1 MDLNKLYNEIMT
13 TFNVVV
19 ALGLAGQDHDYNDQ
33 TKSIL
38 QNIIL
43 LYILGYTNISI
54 INRNSSLNKTEDV
67 SRFIDSIKNIIDK
80 RYIKQVFDKETLET
94 ILLDFD
100 KRIKYANNHG
110 LTIEKKNILKEHVIK
125 YKKFIKKPAIMAVFL
140 LGEIHWILKRIKK
153 LSICI

>member
-13 TFNVVV
+13 TFNIVV

-33 TKSIL
+33 TKAIL

-100 KRIKYANNHG
+100 KRLKYANNHG
-110 LTIEKKNILKEHVIK
+110 LTIEVRNTLLEPVIESIK
-125 YKKFIKKPAIMAVFL
+125 YI
-140 LGEIHWILKRIKK
+140 
-153 LSICI
+153 

>member
-19 ALGLAGQDHDYNDQ
+19 ALELAGQDHDYNDQ
-33 TKSIL
+33 TKVIL
-38 QNIIL
+38 QNIL

-100 KRIKYANNHG
+100 KRLKYANNHG
-110 LTIEKKNILKEHVIK
+110 LNIEVRNTLLEPVIESIK
-125 YKKFIKKPAIMAVFL
+125 YI
-140 LGEIHWILKRIKK
+140 
-153 LSICI
+153 

>member
-19 ALGLAGQDHDYNDQ
+19 ALGFAGQDHDYNDQ
-33 TKSIL
+33 TKAIL

-100 KRIKYANNHG
+100 KRLKYANNHG
-110 LTIEKKNILKEHVIK
+110 LTIEIRNTLLEPVIESIK
-125 YKKFIKKPAIMAVFL
+125 YI
-140 LGEIHWILKRIKK
+140 
-153 LSICI
+153 

>member
-33 TKSIL
+33 TKAIL

-54 INRNSSLNKTEDV
+54 INRNSSLNKTEDI

-110 LTIEKKNILKEHVIK
+110 LTIEVRNTLLEPVIESIK
-125 YKKFIKKPAIMAVFL
+125 YI
-140 LGEIHWILKRIKK
+140 
-153 LSICI
+153 

>member
-19 ALGLAGQDHDYNDQ
+19 ALGFAGQDHDYNDQ
-33 TKSIL
+33 TKAIL

-67 SRFIDSIKNIIDK
+67 SRFINSIKNIIDK

-110 LTIEKKNILKEHVIK
+110 LTIEVRNTLLEPVIESIK
-125 YKKFIKKPAIMAVFL
+125 YI
-140 LGEIHWILKRIKK
+140 
-153 LSICI
+153 

>member
-19 ALGLAGQDHDYNDQ
+19 ALGLAGQDHDYNEQ
-33 TKSIL
+33 TKAIL

-110 LTIEKKNILKEHVIK
+110 LTIEVKNTLLEPVIESIK
-125 YKKFIKKPAIMAVFL
+125 YI
-140 LGEIHWILKRIKK
+140 
-153 LSICI
+153 

>member
-33 TKSIL
+33 TKAIL
-38 QNIIL
+38 QNIVL

-54 INRNSSLNKTEDV
+54 INRNSSLNKTEDI

-100 KRIKYANNHG
+100 KRLKYANNHG
-110 LTIEKKNILKEHVIK
+110 LTIEVRNTLLEPVIESIK
-125 YKKFIKKPAIMAVFL
+125 YI
-140 LGEIHWILKRIKK
+140 
-153 LSICI
+153 

>member
-19 ALGLAGQDHDYNDQ
+19 SLGFAGQDHDYNDQ
-33 TKSIL
+33 TKAIL

-100 KRIKYANNHG
+100 KRLKYANNHG
-110 LTIEKKNILKEHVIK
+110 LTIEVRNTLLEPVIESIK
-125 YKKFIKKPAIMAVFL
+125 YI
-140 LGEIHWILKRIKK
+140 
-153 LSICI
+153 

>member
-19 ALGLAGQDHDYNDQ
+19 ALGFAGQDHDYNDQ
-33 TKSIL
+33 TKAIL

-54 INRNSSLNKTEDV
+54 INRNSSLNKTEDIY
-67 SRFIDSIKNIIDK
+67 RFIDSIKNIIDK

-100 KRIKYANNHG
+100 KRLKYANNHG
-110 LTIEKKNILKEHVIK
+110 LTIEVRNTLLEPVIESIK
-125 YKKFIKKPAIMAVFL
+125 YI
-140 LGEIHWILKRIKK
+140 
-153 LSICI
+153 

>member
-33 TKSIL
+33 TKAIL

-100 KRIKYANNHG
+100 KRLKYANNHG
-110 LTIEKKNILKEHVIK
+110 LNIEVRNILLEPVIESIK
-125 YKKFIKKPAIMAVFL
+125 YI
-140 LGEIHWILKRIKK
+140 
-153 LSICI
+153 

>member
-33 TKSIL
+33 TKAIL

-54 INRNSSLNKTEDV
+54 INRNFSLNKTEDV

-100 KRIKYANNHG
+100 KRLKYANNHG
-110 LTIEKKNILKEHVIK
+110 LNIEVRNTLLEPVIESIK
-125 YKKFIKKPAIMAVFL
+125 YI
-140 LGEIHWILKRIKK
+140 
-153 LSICI
+153 

>member
-19 ALGLAGQDHDYNDQ
+19 ALGLAGQDHNYNDQ
-33 TKSIL
+33 TKAIL

-100 KRIKYANNHG
+100 KRLKYANNHG
-110 LTIEKKNILKEHVIK
+110 LTIEVRNTLLEPVIESIK
-125 YKKFIKKPAIMAVFL
+125 YI
-140 LGEIHWILKRIKK
+140 
-153 LSICI
+153 

>member
-19 ALGLAGQDHDYNDQ
+19 AIGFAGQDHDYNDQ
-33 TKSIL
+33 TKAIL

-54 INRNSSLNKTEDV
+54 INRNSSLNKTEDI

-100 KRIKYANNHG
+100 KRLKYANNHG
-110 LTIEKKNILKEHVIK
+110 LTIEVRNTLLEPVIESIK
-125 YKKFIKKPAIMAVFL
+125 YI
-140 LGEIHWILKRIKK
+140 
-153 LSICI
+153 

>member
-33 TKSIL
+33 TKVIL

-100 KRIKYANNHG
+100 KRLKYANNHG
-110 LTIEKKNILKEHVIK
+110 LNIEVRNTLLEPVIESIK
-125 YKKFIKKPAIMAVFL
+125 YI
-140 LGEIHWILKRIKK
+140 
-153 LSICI
+153 

>member
-13 TFNVVV
+13 TFNVIV

-33 TKSIL
+33 TKAIL

-54 INRNSSLNKTEDV
+54 INRNSSLNKTEDI

-100 KRIKYANNHG
+100 KRLKYANNHG
-110 LTIEKKNILKEHVIK
+110 LTIEVRNTLLEPVIESIK
-125 YKKFIKKPAIMAVFL
+125 YI
-140 LGEIHWILKRIKK
+140 
-153 LSICI
+153 

>member
-33 TKSIL
+33 TKAIL

-110 LTIEKKNILKEHVIK
+110 LTIEVRDTLLEPVIESIK
-125 YKKFIKKPAIMAVFL
+125 YI
-140 LGEIHWILKRIKK
+140 
-153 LSICI
+153 

>member
-19 ALGLAGQDHDYNDQ
+19 ALGFAGQDHDYNDQ
-33 TKSIL
+33 TKAIL

-54 INRNSSLNKTEDV
+54 INRNSSLNKTEDI

-94 ILLDFD
+94 ILLDFN
-100 KRIKYANNHG
+100 KRLKYANNHG
-110 LTIEKKNILKEHVIK
+110 LTIEVRNTLLEPVIESIK
-125 YKKFIKKPAIMAVFL
+125 YI
-140 LGEIHWILKRIKK
+140 
-153 LSICI
+153 

>member
-33 TKSIL
+33 TKAIL

-54 INRNSSLNKTEDV
+54 VNRNSSLNKTEDV

-110 LTIEKKNILKEHVIK
+110 LTIEVKNTLLEPVIESIK
-125 YKKFIKKPAIMAVFL
+125 YI
-140 LGEIHWILKRIKK
+140 
-153 LSICI
+153 

>member
-33 TKSIL
+33 TKAIL

-43 LYILGYTNISI
+43 LYILSYTNISI
-54 INRNSSLNKTEDV
+54 INRNSSLNKTEDI
-67 SRFIDSIKNIIDK
+67 SRFINSIKNIIDK

-100 KRIKYANNHG
+100 KRLKYANNHG
-110 LTIEKKNILKEHVIK
+110 LTIEVRSTLLEPVIESIK
-125 YKKFIKKPAIMAVFL
+125 YI
-140 LGEIHWILKRIKK
+140 
-153 LSICI
+153 

>member
-19 ALGLAGQDHDYNDQ
+19 ALGFAGQDHDYNNQ
-33 TKSIL
+33 TKAIL

-54 INRNSSLNKTEDV
+54 INRNSSLNKTEDI
-67 SRFIDSIKNIIDK
+67 SRFVDSIKNIIDK

-100 KRIKYANNHG
+100 KRLKYANNHG
-110 LTIEKKNILKEHVIK
+110 LTIEVRNTLLEPVIESIK
-125 YKKFIKKPAIMAVFL
+125 YI
-140 LGEIHWILKRIKK
+140 
-153 LSICI
+153 

>member
-33 TKSIL
+33 TKAIL

-54 INRNSSLNKTEDV
+54 INRNSSLNKTEDI

-100 KRIKYANNHG
+100 KRLKYANNHG
-110 LTIEKKNILKEHVIK
+110 LTIEVRNTLLESVIESIK
-125 YKKFIKKPAIMAVFL
+125 YI
-140 LGEIHWILKRIKK
+140 
-153 LSICI
+153 

>member
-33 TKSIL
+33 TKAIL

-67 SRFIDSIKNIIDK
+67 TRFIDSIKNIIDK

-100 KRIKYANNHG
+100 KRLKYANNHG
-110 LTIEKKNILKEHVIK
+110 LTIEVRNTLLEPVIESIK
-125 YKKFIKKPAIMAVFL
+125 YI
-140 LGEIHWILKRIKK
+140 
-153 LSICI
+153 

>member
-1 MDLNKLYNEIMT
+1 MDLNKLYNKIMT

-33 TKSIL
+33 TKAIL

-100 KRIKYANNHG
+100 KRLKYANNHG
-110 LTIEKKNILKEHVIK
+110 LTIEVRNTLLEPVIESIK
-125 YKKFIKKPAIMAVFL
+125 YI
-140 LGEIHWILKRIKK
+140 
-153 LSICI
+153 

>member
-13 TFNVVV
+13 TFNVIV
-19 ALGLAGQDHDYNDQ
+19 ALGLAGQDHNYNDQ
-33 TKSIL
+33 TKAIL

-67 SRFIDSIKNIIDK
+67 SRFIDSIKNIIDNL
-80 RYIKQVFDKETLET
+80 YIKQVFDKETLET

-100 KRIKYANNHG
+100 KRLKYANNHG
-110 LTIEKKNILKEHVIK
+110 LTIEVRNTLLEPVIESIK
-125 YKKFIKKPAIMAVFL
+125 YI
-140 LGEIHWILKRIKK
+140 
-153 LSICI
+153 

>member
-33 TKSIL
+33 TKAIL

-54 INRNSSLNKTEDV
+54 INRNSSLNKTEDI
-67 SRFIDSIKNIIDK
+67 SRFIDSIKNIINK

-100 KRIKYANNHG
+100 KRLKYANNHG
-110 LTIEKKNILKEHVIK
+110 LTIEVKDTLLEPVIESIK
-125 YKKFIKKPAIMAVFL
+125 YI
-140 LGEIHWILKRIKK
+140 
-153 LSICI
+153 

>member
-33 TKSIL
+33 TKAIL

-54 INRNSSLNKTEDV
+54 INRNSSLNKTEDI

-100 KRIKYANNHG
+100 KRLKYANNHG
-110 LTIEKKNILKEHVIK
+110 LTVEVRNTLLEPVIESIK
-125 YKKFIKKPAIMAVFL
+125 YI
-140 LGEIHWILKRIKK
+140 
-153 LSICI
+153 

>member
-13 TFNVVV
+13 TFNVIV

-33 TKSIL
+33 TKAIL

-100 KRIKYANNHG
+100 KRLKYANNHG
-110 LTIEKKNILKEHVIK
+110 LTIEVRNTLLEPVIESIK
-125 YKKFIKKPAIMAVFL
+125 YI
-140 LGEIHWILKRIKK
+140 
-153 LSICI
+153 

>member
-19 ALGLAGQDHDYNDQ
+19 ALGLAGQEHDYNDQ
-33 TKSIL
+33 TKAIL

-54 INRNSSLNKTEDV
+54 INRNSSLNKTEDI

-100 KRIKYANNHG
+100 KRLKYANNHG
-110 LTIEKKNILKEHVIK
+110 LTIEVRNTLLEPVIESIK
-125 YKKFIKKPAIMAVFL
+125 YI
-140 LGEIHWILKRIKK
+140 
-153 LSICI
+153 

>member
-13 TFNVVV
+13 TFNVIV

-33 TKSIL
+33 TKAIL

-54 INRNSSLNKTEDV
+54 INRNFSLNKTEDV

-110 LTIEKKNILKEHVIK
+110 LTIEVKNTLLEPVIESIK
-125 YKKFIKKPAIMAVFL
+125 YI
-140 LGEIHWILKRIKK
+140 
-153 LSICI
+153 

>member
-33 TKSIL
+33 TKAIL

-100 KRIKYANNHG
+100 KRLKYANNHG
-110 LTIEKKNILKEHVIK
+110 LTIEVRNTLLEPVIESIK
-125 YKKFIKKPAIMAVFL
+125 YI
-140 LGEIHWILKRIKK
+140 
-153 LSICI
+153 

>member
-33 TKSIL
+33 TKAIL

-54 INRNSSLNKTEDV
+54 INRNYSLNKTEDI

-100 KRIKYANNHG
+100 KRLKYANNHG
-110 LTIEKKNILKEHVIK
+110 LTIEVRNTLLEPVIESIK
-125 YKKFIKKPAIMAVFL
+125 YI
-140 LGEIHWILKRIKK
+140 
-153 LSICI
+153 

>member
-19 ALGLAGQDHDYNDQ
+19 ALGFAGQDHDYNDQ
-33 TKSIL
+33 TKAIL

-110 LTIEKKNILKEHVIK
+110 LTIEVRNTLLEPVIESIK
-125 YKKFIKKPAIMAVFL
+125 YI
-140 LGEIHWILKRIKK
+140 
-153 LSICI
+153 

>member
-33 TKSIL
+33 TKAIL

-54 INRNSSLNKTEDV
+54 INRNSSLNKTEDIF
-67 SRFIDSIKNIIDK
+67 RFIDSIKNIIDK

-100 KRIKYANNHG
+100 KRLKYANNHG
-110 LTIEKKNILKEHVIK
+110 LTIEVRNTLLEPVIESIK
-125 YKKFIKKPAIMAVFL
+125 YI
-140 LGEIHWILKRIKK
+140 
-153 LSICI
+153 

>member
-19 ALGLAGQDHDYNDQ
+19 ALGFAGQDHDYNDQ
-33 TKSIL
+33 TKAIL

-54 INRNSSLNKTEDV
+54 INRNSSLNKNEDV

-100 KRIKYANNHG
+100 KRLKYANNHG
-110 LTIEKKNILKEHVIK
+110 LTIEVRNTLLEPVIESIK
-125 YKKFIKKPAIMAVFL
+125 YI
-140 LGEIHWILKRIKK
+140 
-153 LSICI
+153 

>member
-19 ALGLAGQDHDYNDQ
+19 ALGFAGQDHDYNDQ
-33 TKSIL
+33 TKAIL

-54 INRNSSLNKTEDV
+54 INRNSSLNKTEDI

-100 KRIKYANNHG
+100 KRLKYANNHV
-110 LTIEKKNILKEHVIK
+110 LTIEVRNTLLEPVIESIK
-125 YKKFIKKPAIMAVFL
+125 YI
-140 LGEIHWILKRIKK
+140 
-153 LSICI
+153 

>member
-33 TKSIL
+33 TKAIL

-54 INRNSSLNKTEDV
+54 INRNSSLNKTENI

-100 KRIKYANNHG
+100 KRLKYANNHG
-110 LTIEKKNILKEHVIK
+110 LTIEVRDTLLEPVIESIK
-125 YKKFIKKPAIMAVFL
+125 YI
-140 LGEIHWILKRIKK
+140 
-153 LSICI
+153 

>member
-33 TKSIL
+33 TKAIL

-54 INRNSSLNKTEDV
+54 INRNSSLNKTEDI

-100 KRIKYANNHG
+100 KRLKYANNHG
-110 LTIEKKNILKEHVIK
+110 LTIEVRNTLLEPVVESIK
-125 YKKFIKKPAIMAVFL
+125 YI
-140 LGEIHWILKRIKK
+140 
-153 LSICI
+153 

>member
-19 ALGLAGQDHDYNDQ
+19 ALGFAGQDHDYNDQ
-33 TKSIL
+33 TKAIL

-54 INRNSSLNKTEDV
+54 INRNSSLNKTEDI

-100 KRIKYANNHG
+100 KRLKYANNHG
-110 LTIEKKNILKEHVIK
+110 ITIEVRNTLLEPVIESIK
-125 YKKFIKKPAIMAVFL
+125 YI
-140 LGEIHWILKRIKK
+140 
-153 LSICI
+153 

>member
-33 TKSIL
+33 TKAIL

-54 INRNSSLNKTEDV
+54 INRNSSLNKTENI

-94 ILLDFD
+94 MLLDFD
-100 KRIKYANNHG
+100 KRLKYANNHG
-110 LTIEKKNILKEHVIK
+110 LTIEVRDTLLEPVIESIK
-125 YKKFIKKPAIMAVFL
+125 YI
-140 LGEIHWILKRIKK
+140 
-153 LSICI
+153 

>member
-33 TKSIL
+33 TKAIL

-54 INRNSSLNKTEDV
+54 INRNSSLNKTEDI

-80 RYIKQVFDKETLET
+80 RYIKQVFDKETLEA

-100 KRIKYANNHG
+100 KRLKYANNHG
-110 LTIEKKNILKEHVIK
+110 LNIEVRNTLLEPVIESIK
-125 YKKFIKKPAIMAVFL
+125 YI
-140 LGEIHWILKRIKK
+140 
-153 LSICI
+153 